1 MDLRNVTFILLLF
14 VSNSYANGYEFSA
27 EYTADIL
34 NVVSGGL
41 ATGSEYLDNLDLELE
56 VDVAETWNVG
66 TGRFFIHGL
75 YNNGTRFSEDRVG
88 DLQVVSNIDAAK
100 AWRLFEFWYEF
111 GGANWSIKS
120 GLYDL
125 NSEFDVNQTGGIFLN
140 SSHGIGAE
148 FGQTGQNGPSIFPVS
163 SFSVR
168 AATSFGSSSARI
180 AVLDGVAGD
189 PADSTSNEIDLSN
202 EDGALTVAEIE
213 IPYGESVR
221 LWLGYWRYSAE
232 FEEVDGSGFGR
243 GNDGWYLGNES
254 EFQLGSRTARWF
266 VRFGQADERFNV
278 LSGYIGLGSVIVGP
292 IKARPTDQLGIA
304 VASARAGDSY
314 RDYIG
319 QVGARPSGRE
329 TTWELTYQAQV
340 NEHFLVQPDI
350 QYVRNPSLSGTLDD
364 AWVVGCRFQFRY

>member
-1 MDLRNVTFILLLF
+1 M
-14 VSNSYANGYEFSA
+14 
-27 EYTADIL
+27 YTADIL
-34 NVVSGGL
+34 TVVSGGL
-41 ATGSEYLDNLDLELE
+41 SAGTEYLDNLDLELD
-56 VDVAETWNVG
+56 VDIAETWNVG

-75 YNNGTRFSEDRVG
+75 YNNGTSFSEDRVG
-88 DLQVVSNIDAAK
+88 DLQVVSNIDAAE

-168 AATSFGSSSARI
+168 AATSFGSSTARI

-189 PADSTSNEIDLSN
+189 PSDSSSNKIDLSN
-202 EDGALTVAEIE
+202 EDGALTVAEID
-213 IPYGESVR
+213 IPYGESAR

-254 EFQLGSRTARWF
+254 EFQLGSRAARWF

-278 LSGYIGLGSVIVGP
+278 LSGYIGLGTVIVGP
-292 IKARPTDQLGIA
+292 IKARPADKLGIA
-304 VASARAGDSY
+304 VASARAGGSY

-319 QVGARPSGRE
+319 QMGSRPSGRE
-329 TTWELTYQAQV
+329 TSLELTYQVRV
-340 NEHFLVQPDI
+340 NEHFLIQPDI
-350 QYVRNPSLSGTLDD
+350 QYVRNPSVSRTPDD
-364 AWVVGCRFQFRY
+364 AWVAGCRFQLRY